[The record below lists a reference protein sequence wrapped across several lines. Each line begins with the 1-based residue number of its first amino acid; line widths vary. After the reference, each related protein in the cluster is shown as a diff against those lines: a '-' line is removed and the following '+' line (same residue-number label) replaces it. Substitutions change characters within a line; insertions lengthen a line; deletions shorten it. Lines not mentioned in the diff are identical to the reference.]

1 MHRDL
6 IGAEV
11 SYALRES
18 HEAYG
23 VGFTEQIEALS
34 SANALLWNESILDL
48 TSEHIKRPAPL

>member
-6 IGAEV
+6 IGAEG

-34 SANALLWNESILDL
+34 G
-48 TSEHIKRPAPL
+48 KRSSLERKYP